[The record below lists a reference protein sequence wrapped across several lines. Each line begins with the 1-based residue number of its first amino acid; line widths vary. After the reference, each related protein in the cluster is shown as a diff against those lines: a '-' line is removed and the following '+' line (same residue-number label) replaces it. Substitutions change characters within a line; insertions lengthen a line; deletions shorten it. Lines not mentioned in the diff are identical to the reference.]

1 MCFFFGSFE
10 HLKHIDK
17 RVCLKIDSKI
27 NQFLLIFRVKLVGH
41 LLETHLTC
49 IRFYYHQATLSK
61 ATVISIFRP
70 RTRPLRR
77 MYALVHRPYLEYR
90 WVVGEV
96 FFFFWGGGGGGWGL
110 WISESWRQHFQ
121 VVVSSIV
128 YFYPYLGKSSNL
140 TNIFQTGWNQQLDL
154 HKTWTKLLEISP
166 ANVLLR
172 GGGCK
177 MKRRACPIITS
188 FFSGAKR

>member
-96 FFFFWGGGGGGWGL
+96 FFFFGGGGGVVGCEFLNPEGNISRWWFQALFIFTPTWGN
-110 WISESWRQHFQ
+110 H
-121 VVVSSIV
+121 
-128 YFYPYLGKSSNL
+128 
-140 TNIFQTGWNQQLDL
+140 
-154 HKTWTKLLEISP
+154 
-166 ANVLLR
+166 
-172 GGGCK
+172 
-177 MKRRACPIITS
+177 PI
-188 FFSGAKR
+188 